1 MKEAWVLTHLRS
13 IQFNCCCRRR
23 RHQTRTWF
31 GMTRLTE
38 CEKGKERTDTHWWD
52 TRVCCLVEGK
62 PVRCDRIHAIWF
74 VRSLV
79 RLCHYFE
86 CVQHTKLK
94 CNIDCSR
101 RQKRETPLFPQQ
113 MFCLSF
119 ALVGCLL
126 NHFSFIPHHHHHHL
140 FRSLVGFNE
149 NGVGLRR
156 GGGQEKDRTY
166 ITKRGDTI
174 LWERV
179 ERLEGIRLKLQGWTK
194 QKAYEW
200 IWRVG
205 QRSQVGQIV
214 VHLLLSFDFFLLLLL
229 LFCSLG
235 FRATRVSQSPVSVV
249 LWCRL
254 WWWWWWWWSSSSSF
268 GSRSLHIKGCDY
280 MLRWVFSQTCLKKS
294 MKKTSER
301 DRRWQTYE

>member
-38 CEKGKERTDTHWWD
+38 CEKEKERTDTHWWD

-156 GGGQEKDRTY
+156 GGGQETDRTY
-166 ITKRGDTI
+166 NTKRGDTI
-174 LWERV
+174 LWER
-179 ERLEGIRLKLQGWTK
+179 EGRKTGGDTIETSRMDETEGIRMNM
-194 QKAYEW
+194 E
-200 IWRVG
+200 
-205 QRSQVGQIV
+205 S
-214 VHLLLSFDFFLLLLL
+214 
-229 LFCSLG
+229 
-235 FRATRVSQSPVSVV
+235 RATITGRPN
-249 LWCRL
+249 
-254 WWWWWWWWSSSSSF
+254 SSSF
-268 GSRSLHIKGCDY
+268 VVVVRFFLVVVVVVLFFGFPCN
-280 MLRWVFSQTCLKKS
+280 KS
-294 MKKTSER
+294 KSKSS
-301 DRRWQTYE
+301 